1 MAEFATDVTEQAVS
15 PACGE
20 QSEEFL
26 AHLRRILDSPHF
38 NHAHQLQHF
47 LDHLVT
53 STLNGHEDELKEY
66 SLGKDVFRR
75 GDSYDPRTDAIVRVQ
90 ASILRKRLAAYYE
103 AEGKDESVRIE
114 LPKGSYVPHFT
125 AAPPTEVN
133 PATAL
138 PAPEKRVSTRRQL
151 LSSAAAFATG
161 LATMGG
167 AWVWERKSEAA
178 PRGFVALDANGIFS
192 AREVSP
198 RIWGPLL
205 QSERPIQLAFGCP
218 QFFRGGGLYLRDV
231 NVNDPESPEAGTRLR
246 DLTRRLGQ
254 YLTPAA
260 NTYTGVGEIL
270 GIYRMTQ
277 FVTHQ
282 GVDSQL
288 ENVQLLTP
296 QLIQNKNLILVSS
309 YRFRTL
315 LDLLGLPRAFVANF
329 AGAGAFVNSNPQGD
343 ESSVYRPAGSG
354 GVSRS
359 YGLVSYWTKPET
371 GGRVMLLSGIE
382 SWATQGTVMY
392 ITSEQNLRDLEQ
404 RLGPDF
410 SDSESRG
417 VQVLVEIQ
425 GRDDR
430 ALSIRYVTHR
440 VL

>member
-1 MAEFATDVTEQAVS
+1 MAEFATDVA
-15 PACGE
+15 
-20 QSEEFL
+20 EFVASSARNQNSDQIL
-26 AHLRRILDSPHF
+26 AQLRRILESPHF
-38 NHAHQLQHF
+38 VHAHQLQHF
-47 LDHLVT
+47 LEHLVT
-53 STLNGHEDELKEY
+53 FALAGREDELKEY

-75 GDSYDPRTDAIVRVQ
+75 GDAYDPRTDAIVRVQ
-90 ASILRKRLAAYYE
+90 ASLLRKRLCAYYE
-103 AEGKDESVRIE
+103 SDGKDETLRVE

-125 AAPPTEVN
+125 EAAPLDRTAVPVPQATEV
-133 PATAL
+133 P
-138 PAPEKRVSTRRQL
+138 PPSRRGFL
-151 LSSAAAFATG
+151 NAAAAFACG
-161 LATMGG
+161 AVTMGA
-167 AWVWERKSEAA
+167 AWAWHKQTEAPHSLVSRER
-178 PRGFVALDANGIFS
+178 GGTFS
-192 AREVSP
+192 AREASP
-198 RIWGPLL
+198 RIWGSLL
-205 QSERPIQLAFGCP
+205 QSDRPIQLAFGCP
-218 QFFRGGGLYLRDV
+218 QFFRGGGLYIRDV
-231 NVNDPESPEAGTRLR
+231 NVNDSETAEANARLR
-246 DLTRRLGQ
+246 FLTRKFGQ

-309 YRFRTL
+309 FRFRTL
-315 LDLLGLPRAFVANF
+315 LDLLSLPHAFAPSF
-329 AGAGAFVNSNPQGD
+329 DGSGAFINAEPHGD
-343 ESSVYRPAGSG
+343 EPSAYRPAGSG
-354 GVSRS
+354 GVARS

-392 ITSEQNLRDLEQ
+392 ITNEQSLRDLEQ
-404 RLGPDF
+404 RLEPDF
-410 SDSESRG
+410 NDSESKG